1 MHNPSIHISCQT
13 GSLPSALSSLL
24 AYTLPSSQ
32 IATQPANPRDSARL
46 LFLDRPSQSL
56 RDLQVRDLPSLLQ
69 PNDLLVLNN
78 SKVIPARLICSQN
91 RTELLLLEETSPG
104 WWTALGTPAKRL
116 APSTD
121 LFPDP
126 LQGAPPSSPLLRVEK
141 TIPGGQLVI
150 RSLVEKFDLEA
161 FGRPPLPPYILKSR
175 KAHGQPDFDPADIAS
190 YQTTYAKIPGSVAA
204 PTAGLHFTPELLAQL
219 PHAFV
224 TLHVGLGTFR
234 PVKTA
239 DFRDHPMHEEKYE
252 IGPGLE
258 DKIAAARRVIAVGTT
273 SARVLESAPHLRP
286 HTGSTAAYL
295 YPPYEFKRVQGL
307 LTNFHLPHSTLLLLV
322 AAFAGPELALRA
334 YEHAVREKYRF
345 YSYGDAMLIL

>member
-1 MHNPSIHISCQT
+1 MNHPPSHAPCQT
-13 GSLPSALSSLL
+13 GTHPPALSALL
-24 AYTLPSSQ
+24 AYTLPPDRT
-32 IATQPANPRDSARL
+32 ATRPADPRDSARL
-46 LFLDRPSQSL
+46 LLIQRDRQSL
-56 RDLQVRDLPSLLQ
+56 LDLQVKDLPNLLRAE
-69 PNDLLVLNN
+69 DLLVLNN

-116 APSTD
+116 TAGTD
-121 LFPDP
+121 LFPNP
-126 LQGAPPSSPLLRVEK
+126 LHGSPPTSPMLRVEK

-150 RSLVEKFDLEA
+150 RSLVEKFDLDA

-175 KAHGQPDFDPADIAS
+175 KAQGQPDFDPADIPA
-190 YQTTYAKIPGSVAA
+190 YQTTYAQVPGSVAA
-204 PTAGLHFTPELLAQL
+204 PTAGLHFTPELLSQL
-219 PHAFV
+219 NHAFV

-252 IGPGLE
+252 IGSGLE
-258 DKIAAARRVIAVGTT
+258 EKISAAGRVIAVGTT

-286 HTGSTAAYL
+286 HTGSTAAYI
-295 YPPYEFKRVQGL
+295 YPPYEFKRIQGL

-334 YEHAVREKYRF
+334 YEHAIRENYRF
-345 YSYGDAMLIL
+345 YSFGDAMLIL

>member
-1 MHNPSIHISCQT
+1 LERLLQYH
-13 GSLPSALSSLL
+13 LP
-24 AYTLPSSQ
+24 PDQ
-32 IATQPANPRDSARL
+32 IATSPARPRDSARL
-46 LFLDRPSQSL
+46 LVLHRGEDRIE
-56 RDLQVRDLPSLLQ
+56 DLHIRDLPRLLRPQ
-69 PNDLLVLNN
+69 DLLVLNN
-78 SKVIPARLICSQN
+78 SKVIPARLLCSTN

-116 APSTD
+116 APGTD

-126 LQGAPPSSPLLRVEK
+126 VQGPPPASPVLRVEK
-141 TIPGGQLVI
+141 TIPGGQLVV
-150 RSLVEKFDLEA
+150 RSLVENFDLNA

-175 KAHGQPDFDPADIAS
+175 KLRGQSDLDPDDYTA
-190 YQTTYAKIPGSVAA
+190 YQTTYAKVSGSVAA

-234 PVKTA
+234 PVKTE

-252 IGPGLE
+252 IGPGLSE
-258 DKIAAARRVIAVGTT
+258 KIGAAGRVIAVGTT

-286 HTGSTAAYL
+286 HTGATRAYL
-295 YPPYEFKRVQGL
+295 YPPYEFRRIHGL

-322 AAFAGPELALRA
+322 AAFAGPDLALRA
-334 YEHAVREKYRF
+334 YEHAIREKYRF
-345 YSYGDAMLIL
+345 YSFGDAMLIL

>member
-1 MHNPSIHISCQT
+1 VEPRPTANACQT
-13 GSLPSALSSLL
+13 RTNPTSLEKLLS
-24 AYTLPSSQ
+24 YTLPPEQ
-32 IATQPANPRDSARL
+32 IALSPANPRDSARL
-46 LFLDRPSQSL
+46 LFIQRDTQVLQDQS
-56 RDLQVRDLPSLLQ
+56 VKELPNLLKAD
-69 PNDLLVLNN
+69 DLLIFNN
-78 SKVIPARLICSQN
+78 SKVIPARIICSRN
-91 RTELLLLEETSPG
+91 RTELLLLEETRPG

-116 APSTD
+116 APGTD
-121 LFPDP
+121 LYPDP
-126 LQGAPPSSPLLRVEK
+126 LMGSPPDAPLLRVEK

-150 RSLVEKFDLEA
+150 RPLVENFDLQTY
-161 FGRPPLPPYILKSR
+161 GRPPQPPYILKSR
-175 KAHGQPDFDPADIAS
+175 KARGHPDFDPTDIAA

-204 PTAGLHFTPELLAQL
+204 PTAGLHFTPELLARL
-219 PHAFV
+219 NHAFV

-239 DFRDHPMHEEKYE
+239 DFRDHPMHEERYE

-258 DKIAAARRVIAVGTT
+258 EKISAAGRVIAVGTT

-286 HTGSTAAYL
+286 HAGSTSAYI
-295 YPPYEFKRVQGL
+295 YPPYPFKRIQGL

-334 YEHAVREKYRF
+334 YEHAIREKYRF

>member
-1 MHNPSIHISCQT
+1 M
-13 GSLPSALSSLL
+13 ASLL
-24 AYTLPSSQ
+24 SYTLPPSLL
-32 IATQPANPRDSARL
+32 ATQPANPRDSARL
-46 LFLDRPSQSL
+46 LLL
-56 RDLQVRDLPSLLQ
+56 KRDSRIIEDHTIKDLPDLLQ
-69 PNDLLVLNN
+69 KEDLLVLNN
-78 SKVIPARLICSQN
+78 SRVIPARLICSQN
-91 RTELLLLEETSPG
+91 RAELLLLEETSPG

-116 APSTD
+116 APGTD

-126 LQGAPPSSPLLRVEK
+126 LEGAQPNTPSLRVEK

-150 RSLVEKFDLEA
+150 RSLVEKFNLEA

-175 KAHGQPDFDPADIAS
+175 KVQGLADFDPDDFSS
-190 YQTTYAKIPGSVAA
+190 YQTTYAEIPGSVAA

-219 PHAFV
+219 PHIFV

-258 DKIAAARRVIAVGTT
+258 EKISSAGRVIAVGTT

-286 HTGSTAAYL
+286 HTGSTFAYI
-295 YPPYEFKRVQGL
+295 YPPYQFKRIQGL

-334 YEHAVREKYRF
+334 YEHAIREKYRF

>member
-1 MHNPSIHISCQT
+1 MNHRLTPSACQT
-13 GSLPSALSSLL
+13 GSGSDPLRHLL
-24 AYTLPSSQ
+24 AYALPADR
-32 IATQPANPRDSARL
+32 IATTPAQPRDSARL
-46 LFLDRPSQSL
+46 LWIDRRSQSWKDTRVAEL
-56 RDLQVRDLPSLLQ
+56 SKILN

-91 RTELLLLEETSPG
+91 RTELLLLEETRPG

-116 APSTD
+116 TPGTD

-126 LQGAPPSSPLLRVEK
+126 FEGPAPTSPSLRVEK
-141 TIPGGQLVI
+141 TIPGGQLLV
-150 RSLVEKFDLEA
+150 RSLVEKFDLAA

-204 PTAGLHFTPELLAQL
+204 PTAGLHFTPELLSQL
-219 PHAFV
+219 NHAFV

-252 IGPGLE
+252 IAPGLE
-258 DKIAAARRVIAVGTT
+258 EKISAAGRIIAVGTT

-286 HTGSTAAYL
+286 HRGTTSAYL
-295 YPPYEFKRVQGL
+295 YPPHQFRRVQGL
-307 LTNFHLPHSTLLLLV
+307 MTNFHLPHSTLLLLV
-322 AAFAGPELALRA
+322 AAFAGPELTLRA
-334 YEHAVREKYRF
+334 YEHAIRENYRF
-345 YSYGDAMLIL
+345 YSFGDAMLIL

>member
-1 MHNPSIHISCQT
+1 M
-13 GSLPSALSSLL
+13 GSHSNALAALL
-24 AYTLPSSQ
+24 AYHLPPDQ
-32 IATQPANPRDSARL
+32 IATEPARPRDSARL
-46 LFLDRPSQSL
+46 LLVQRESQSL
-56 RDLQVRDLPSLLQ
+56 SNHFIQDLPGLLASE
-69 PNDLLVLNN
+69 DVLVFNN

-116 APSTD
+116 APGTD

-126 LQGAPPSSPLLRVEK
+126 VQGPPPSTPSLRVEK

-150 RSLVEKFDLEA
+150 RSLVEKFDLDT

-175 KAHGQPDFDPADIAS
+175 KARGQADFQSNDFTS
-190 YQTTYAKIPGSVAA
+190 YQTTYAKASGSVAA
-204 PTAGLHFTPELLAQL
+204 PTAGLHFTPELLAKL

-234 PVKTA
+234 PIKTS

-252 IGPGLE
+252 IGPGFAEKL
-258 DKIAAARRVIAVGTT
+258 ASASRVIAVGTT
-273 SARVLESAPHLRP
+273 SARVLESVPHLQP
-286 HTGSTAAYL
+286 QAGTTQAFI
-295 YPPYEFKRVQGL
+295 YPPYDFKRVRGL

-334 YEHAVREKYRF
+334 YEHAIREKYRF
-345 YSYGDAMLIL
+345 YSFGDAMLIL